1 VEVATEPV
9 THSEEFLG
17 VGRADGD
24 FYSGLQPGPE
34 VGESEMHRIESRAND
49 RLKDIR
55 RLRRSKG
62 SRDGRLL
69 IEGPHLLEAALDAG
83 LRLETVVAT
92 EEFLESGDPVLARLE
107 RPPLLAAARLLDEL
121 ADADSPRGLVA
132 VAAEPERSLSR
143 IQAARGAVVVYL
155 DGVQDPGNLGAVA
168 RVAEATRVAG
178 LALGPGCV
186 HPSHP
191 RALRSSAG
199 SLLRIAT
206 AVDVAA
212 QALRAHLEGVG
223 ARWLA
228 LVPRGGRDP
237 FEAELPETAVLML
250 GAEGP
255 GLRPEL
261 AAAADERVTIPLAPP
276 VESLN
281 VAVSAAVLLFE
292 RQRQWRG

>member
-1 VEVATEPV
+1 
-9 THSEEFLG
+9 
-17 VGRADGD
+17 
-24 FYSGLQPGPE
+24 
-34 VGESEMHRIESRAND
+34 MHRIQSRAND
-49 RLKDIR
+49 RLKNIR

-83 LRLETVVAT
+83 LHLETVLAT
-92 EEFLESGDPVLARLE
+92 DELVERGHPVLDRLP
-107 RPPLLAAARLLDEL
+107 RPPLLVDASLLDEL

-132 VAAEPERSLSR
+132 VAAEPERGLSA
-143 IQAARGAVVVYL
+143 IPCGRGTVVVYL

-168 RVAEATRVAG
+168 RVAEATGVSG
-178 LALGPGCV
+178 LALAPGSV

-199 SLLRIAT
+199 SLLRLPS

-212 QALRAHLEGVG
+212 ETLREHLGDLRAQ
-223 ARWLA
+223 WLA

-261 AAAADERVTIPLAPP
+261 VGEADESITIPLAPP

-281 VAVSAAVLLFE
+281 LAVSAAVLLFE
-292 RQRQWRG
+292 RQRQRRR